1 MANQIKVTE
10 TATSIEFELDGKRT
24 KLNKA
29 SLSPEVKEAGLWYG
43 VTVKIQRGAALPKGS
58 TDLARFAG
66 MERIVDAFNAGGKTW
81 NIKETPAEKA
91 AREAASAKQDLF
103 EALGRIGYDAEKA
116 SIMLKNHRG
125 QNKWSEAQSVLT
137 LSSHEEIIP
146 IILKIKQERAME
158 RAKPGPS
165 VDLNSLLKEMAE

>member
-29 SLSPEVKEAGLWYG
+29 SLSPEVREAGLWYG

-66 MERIVDAFNAGGKTW
+66 MQRIVEAFNNGTKTW
-81 NIKETPAEKA
+81 NIKETPEEKA
-91 AREAASAKQDLF
+91 SREAATAKQDLF
-103 EALGRIGYDAEKA
+103 EALSRLGYGDKA
-116 SIMLKNHRG
+116 QTMLANFGKKKSWG
-125 QNKWSEAQSVLT
+125 EAQAVVSLSGQAEVAKMLLT
-137 LSSHEEIIP
+137 
-146 IILKIKQERAME
+146 IKQERLLE
-158 RAKPGPS
+158 RAGPAPEI
-165 VDLNSLLKEMAE
+165 DLDELFG

>member
-10 TATSIEFELDGKRT
+10 TATSIEFELDGKRA

-66 MERIVDAFNAGGKTW
+66 MQRIVDAFNAGTKTW
-81 NIKETPAEKA
+81 NIKETPEEKA
-91 AREAASAKQDLF
+91 AREAATAKADLF
-103 EALGRIGYDAEKA
+103 EALSRLGYDAAKA
-116 SIMLKNHRG
+116 TVMLANFGKKKG
-125 QNKWSEAQSVLT
+125 WGEARAVLA
-137 LSSHEEIIP
+137 LSSQAEVAKM
-146 IILKIKQERAME
+146 LLTIKQERLLE
-158 RAKPGPS
+158 RAGPAPEI
-165 VDLNSLLKEMAE
+165 DLNELFG

>member
-66 MERIVDAFNAGGKTW
+66 MQRIVDAFNNGTKTW
-81 NIKETPAEKA
+81 NIKETPEEKA
-91 AREAASAKQDLF
+91 AREAATAKADLF
-103 EALGRIGYDAEKA
+103 EALGRIGYDAAKA
-116 SIMLKNHRG
+116 TIMLANFGKKKG
-125 QNKWSEAQSVLT
+125 WGEAQAVLA
-137 LSSHEEIIP
+137 LSSQAEVAKM
-146 IILKIKQERAME
+146 LLTIKQERLLE
-158 RAKPGPS
+158 RAGPAPEI
-165 VDLNSLLKEMAE
+165 DLNELFG

>member
-58 TDLARFAG
+58 TDLARFSA
-66 MERIVDAFNAGGKTW
+66 MERIVNAFNAGTKTW
-81 NIKETPAEKA
+81 NIKETPEEKA
-91 AREAASAKQDLF
+91 AREAATAKADLF
-103 EALGRIGYDAEKA
+103 EALGRIGYDAAKA
-116 SIMLKNHRG
+116 TIMLANFGKKKGWGEVQAVLALSG
-125 QNKWSEAQSVLT
+125 QAEVGKMLLT
-137 LSSHEEIIP
+137 
-146 IILKIKQERAME
+146 IKQERLLE
-158 RAKPGPS
+158 RAGPAPEI
-165 VDLNSLLKEMAE
+165 DLNELFG

>member
-24 KLNKA
+24 KLTKA

-66 MERIVDAFNAGGKTW
+66 MQRIVDAFNNGTKLW
-81 NIKETPAEKA
+81 NIKETPEEKA
-91 AREAASAKQDLF
+91 AREAATAKADLF
-103 EALGRIGYDAEKA
+103 EALGRLGFGDKAET
-116 SIMLKNHRG
+116 MLANFGKKKG
-125 QNKWSEAQSVLT
+125 WGEAQAVLT
-137 LSSHEEIIP
+137 LSGQAEIARM
-146 IILKIKQERAME
+146 LLTIKQERMLE
-158 RAKPGPS
+158 RAGPAPEI
-165 VDLNSLLKEMAE
+165 DLNELFG

>member
-24 KLNKA
+24 KLIKA

-81 NIKETPAEKA
+81 NIKETPADKA

-103 EALGRIGYDAEKA
+103 EALGRLGYDAEKS
-116 SIMLKNHRG
+116 SIMLSNHRAKH
-125 QNKWSEAQSVLT
+125 KWSEEQSVVT
-137 LSSHEEIIP
+137 LSGHAEVMP

-165 VDLNSLLKEMAE
+165 VDLKSLLDEMSE